1 MVDDSA
7 PLRERLAGRLLSL
20 GAVEIV
26 GQAGTVP
33 EALTAFRALHPD
45 VVVLDIQIPGGSGFD
60 VLRAVKKEHPSTT
73 VVMLTN
79 FPCTPFRWRCKLM
92 GADFLFDKTT
102 EFEKVAEVIRKKQQ
116 ENVR

>member
-7 PLRERLAGRLLSL
+7 PLRERLAGRLAGL
-20 GAVEIV
+20 GGVTIA

-33 EALTAFRALHPD
+33 EALEAFRTLVPD

-60 VLRAVKKEHPSTT
+60 VLRAIKREHPATT

-92 GADFLFDKTT
+92 GADFLFDKTK
-102 EFEKVAEVIRKKQQ
+102 EFEKVDDVIRKKQQ
-116 ENVR
+116 ESER